1 MSPLAVE
8 AAPIALVVA
17 DQPFESGTTQLV
29 VPEAYV
35 SDQPFYVVVHEG
47 DADSF
52 GAVIGST
59 DLLQRAVTYTDVV
72 VSLDRPLVAGEY
84 VWPMLHTDDNGNG
97 VYDDAATDAPIVDE
111 RWGNGSFGGVLV
123 FRSQV
128 TQPVAPSTGN
138 AGLLTEGG
146 VATAAAALLGV
157 SLIALLLGVRALT
170 ARRREL

>member
-17 DQPFESGTTQLV
+17 DQPFESGTPQLV

-97 VYDDAATDAPIVDE
+97 VYDDDATDAPIVDE